1 MSKAIL
7 FTALLTLSTR
17 AWAQTPPPL
26 PQKQAPAVER
36 NLHTFDALDFEV
48 FGSREWNRFRESHA
62 QDVIVTW
69 PDGHETRGL
78 ERHLEDM
85 KNLVAFAPD
94 IKIEAHP
101 IRFGSGDWTAVEGV
115 MSGTFTQPMATPDGK
130 SIAPTGKHFTVSM
143 LTVGHWKNGTMDH
156 EWLFWD
162 NQSFMKQIGLAQ

>member
-1 MSKAIL
+1 MSKATL
-7 FTALLTLSTR
+7 FAPLLTLSTR
-17 AWAQTPPPL
+17 AWAQSPPPL

-36 NLHTFDALDFEV
+36 NLHAFDALDFEV

-115 MSGTFTQPMATPDGK
+115 MSGTFTQPMATPDGE
-130 SIAPTGKHFTVSM
+130 SIAPTGKHFTVRM
-143 LTVGHWKNGTMDH
+143 VTVGHWQNGTMDH
-156 EWLFWD
+156 EGSLMYD
-162 NQSFMKQIGLAQ
+162 QSDKHENGSRQ

>member
-1 MSKAIL
+1 
-7 FTALLTLSTR
+7 
-17 AWAQTPPPL
+17 
-26 PQKQAPAVER
+26 
-36 NLHTFDALDFEV
+36 
-48 FGSREWNRFRESHA
+48 
-62 QDVIVTW
+62 
-69 PDGHETRGL
+69 
-78 ERHLEDM
+78 M

-143 LTVGHWKNGTMDH
+143 VTVGHWKNGTMDH